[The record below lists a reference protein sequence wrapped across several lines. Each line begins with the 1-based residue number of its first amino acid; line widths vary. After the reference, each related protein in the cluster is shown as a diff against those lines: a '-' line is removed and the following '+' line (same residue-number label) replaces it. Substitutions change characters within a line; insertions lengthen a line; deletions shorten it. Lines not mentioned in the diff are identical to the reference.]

1 VQKRKKTKTKVL
13 YETVYP
19 ELPYVLQCQCV
30 CLHTLCCV
38 CAVYTSSVCTCFR
51 TLKSTTQQQ
60 EEEKILQPTRG
71 WHHRQVPFLLYTC
84 YILYI
89 DLRLD
94 IRSPAVT
101 IYTMSRC
108 VYIVDI
114 YILVKTEDRERS
126 CQRSTTSQPAQL
138 PGSLVLLLF
147 CDVLLL
153 CSDVI

>member
-1 VQKRKKTKTKVL
+1 MFSDVEIDDTAARGGNNPPTHPRLASQASTFSIIYL
-13 YETVYP
+13 Y
-19 ELPYVLQCQCV
+19 
-30 CLHTLCCV
+30 
-38 CAVYTSSVCTCFR
+38 
-51 TLKSTTQQQ
+51 
-60 EEEKILQPTRG
+60 I
-71 WHHRQVPFLLYTC
+71 
-84 YILYI
+84 YI

-114 YILVKTEDRERS
+114 YILVKTEERERS

-147 CDVLLL
+147 CDVLL